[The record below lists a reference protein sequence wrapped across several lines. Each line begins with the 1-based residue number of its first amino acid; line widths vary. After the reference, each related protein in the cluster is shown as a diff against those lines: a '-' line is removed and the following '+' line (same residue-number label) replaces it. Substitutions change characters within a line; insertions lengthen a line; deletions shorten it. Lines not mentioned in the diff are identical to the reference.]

1 MAQTLPAQMATGLLV
16 ALVHVCVEC
25 VERSQICVS
34 IARYSISREARVYGC
49 GCVGWRGRSPVSG
62 RLSEGIF
69 WLLEQRQIM
78 GQLYRKLS
86 VKIVWLRD

>member
-1 MAQTLPAQMATGLLV
+1 M
-16 ALVHVCVEC
+16 HVCVER
-25 VERSQICVS
+25 VDRSQICVS
-34 IARYSISREARVYGC
+34 IARYSISRDARVYAC
-49 GCVGWRGRSPVSG
+49 ECVGWRDRSPVSG
-62 RLSEGIF
+62 HLSEGIF